1 MKTQRSRFAPP
12 ALLVGLVLTQCGCVS
27 VDVRLSHFISPDR
40 GPRTAA
46 LARGYAVQ
54 DLVIHRGDRLIGI
67 THAHHPQSRAIVVFC
82 GGNDFHR
89 SIEGGEALEALAR
102 DADVLLFDYPGHG
115 QSTGAPAAAVILETA
130 LAVYDYATSLETS
143 AGKKRVLYGFSLGG
157 MVAAQVARNRGVD
170 GLILE
175 ASAPNAESWARS
187 QIPWYAKPLVTPRIE
202 PELAAVDTPAALRH
216 FHGQVLV
223 LTSKA
228 DRQAP
233 AGLSARMHRQLQR
246 AGVHTQLVQFKRARH
261 GDIPYAPEFS
271 SVVHGFIGRLKE
283 TR

>member
-1 MKTQRSRFAPP
+1 MKTQTLRFAPP
-12 ALLVGLVLTQCGCVS
+12 ALLVGLSLAQCGCVS
-27 VDVRLSHFISPDR
+27 VDVRLSHFVSPDR

-54 DLVIHRGDRLIGI
+54 DLLIHRGDRLIGI
-67 THAHHPQSRAIVVFC
+67 THAHHPQSRAVIVFC
-82 GGNDFHR
+82 GGDGFHR

-102 DADVLLFDYPGHG
+102 DADVLLFDYPGYG
-115 QSTGAPAAAVILETA
+115 ESTGAPATAVILETA
-130 LAVYDYATSLETS
+130 LAVYDYATSLATS

-157 MVAAQVARNRGVD
+157 MVAAQVARYRPAD

-175 ASAPNAESWARS
+175 ASAPDAESWVRS

-202 PELAAVDTPAALRH
+202 PELAAVDTLTALRH

-223 LTSKA
+223 LASKA
-228 DRQAP
+228 DRKAP
-233 AGLSARMHRQLQR
+233 VALSAQIHGELQR
-246 AGVHTQLVQFKRARH
+246 AGVHTQLVQFKSATH
-261 GDIPYAPEFS
+261 GNIPYAPEYS